1 MATRGRPKKILDN
14 DYDFYLKKIAE
25 LEQVEA
31 QLKKQLDFKDN
42 ELGSLEDD
50 LDHLKEIIKSLAE
63 VL

>member
-1 MATRGRPKKILDN
+1 MATRGRPKKIVDS
-14 DYDFYLKKIAE
+14 DFYLKKIEE

-31 QLKKQLDFKDN
+31 HLKKQLDFKES

-50 LDHLKEIIKSLAE
+50 IDHLKEIIKSLAE